1 MLYVNTFIMLRYLL
15 LLFVLVSCFTGSYGF
30 GVFTPG
36 DSIGEKVIDGKK
48 HILYQVAQGETLYRI
63 STTYQVPVAEL
74 IEINPELET
83 GLKNGQILFI
93 PYRQETVASTEPK
106 AAPAHALDNSPAKNQ
121 PSVAEVSPAVKQPSF
136 NDSIVHVVQPGE
148 TLYGL
153 SRKYG
158 VSIEELKQ
166 WNNWELKAGQ
176 ELIIRPSVNN
186 PVITD
191 AKTHQAVTATPVTK
205 PAISGQ
211 QQAYRE
217 PVVTKA
223 EPAKPVVESKTVA
236 EPAAELVKPA
246 VEQVKPVA
254 EPAKTAAVAVKPTP
268 DPVVKESRAVIVRS
282 DPQQVTHDSIKLHN
296 SVSYL
301 DDRDDLIN
309 GTRRVLVV
317 PFDPYMYFSDAD
329 EEIANRSKMPRNRI
343 REVFRRRLNVLID
356 PKGYEPIYLLGA
368 SEKDS
373 LQDLQRIYQSVSYNY
388 QDIVY
393 SNGLRQKEGAGSN
406 GIEVGAPPQKSW
418 FERQKGKFVSVQNN
432 TKPKSAKDQSKYFG
446 AKINDPKVIDYFN
459 HKYGIDYY
467 IFVNQFE
474 VKTNYEHCLD
484 RAAQDY
490 ERNFITHF
498 SIFNGEGKLI
508 AGNKVKI
515 FYNSNSN
522 SIFQIVNDNMQKIAD
537 AILSEL
543 PR

>member
-1 MLYVNTFIMLRYLL
+1 MLYINTFIMLRYLL
-15 LLFVLVSCFTGSYGF
+15 LLFVLFSCFTGSYGA
-30 GVFTPG
+30 GVYTPG

-48 HILYQVAQGETLYRI
+48 HILYQVTQGETLYRI
-63 STTYQVPVAEL
+63 STTYRVPVAEL

-93 PYRQETVASTEPK
+93 PYRKEVVASTEPT
-106 AAPAHALDNSPAKNQ
+106 AAPAHASENPTAKNQ
-121 PSVAEVSPAVKQPSF
+121 SSVAVVSPAVKQQPS
-136 NDSIVHVVQPGE
+136 NDSIIHVVQPGE

-166 WNNWELKAGQ
+166 WNSLELKAGQ
-176 ELIIRPSVNN
+176 ELIIKSSVNN
-186 PVITD
+186 PVTTD
-191 AKTHQAVTATPVTK
+191 AKSHQAVTPTPVTK
-205 PAISGQ
+205 PVVSE
-211 QQAYRE
+211 QANRE
-217 PVVTKA
+217 PITKA
-223 EPAKPVVESKTVA
+223 EPAKPVA
-236 EPAAELVKPA
+236 EPASITAVAAKPA
-246 VEQVKPVA
+246 S
-254 EPAKTAAVAVKPTP
+254 
-268 DPVVKESRAVIVRS
+268 DPVKKESRAVIVRS
-282 DPQQVTHDSIKLHN
+282 DPQQVTHDSIKLHTN
-296 SVSYL
+296 ISYI
-301 DDRDDLIN
+301 DDRDDLTN

-356 PKGYEPIYLLGA
+356 PAGYEPIYLLGA
-368 SEKDS
+368 SENDS

-393 SNGLRQKEGAGSN
+393 SNGLRQKEGAGDN

-432 TKPKSAKDQSKYFG
+432 TKPKTAKDQGKYFG
-446 AKINDPKVIDYFN
+446 ARVNDPKVIDYFN